1 MLHSALRRALLTAS
15 GLFVATAMSHAQD
28 AEALFGDGIDAYR
41 TGDTAG
47 AVELFKDALAQ
58 NPAQDEVYAVWSQ
71 AEQRVILDMLQERG
85 EMGAM
90 AKRFLGLAKLGR
102 ASVASD
108 PGGARD
114 VVQSYLT
121 SGALESQAALLEL
134 QATYG
139 EWAVPALVGPMA
151 DRSDADARVMAI
163 KALIHLG
170 DMAAPALIETLK
182 SDDEMTRTN
191 AASTLG
197 SIGDVRAAAALA
209 WMARSDS
216 SDVARAVAADALSKM
231 SDGLVAVGVRSSDAL
246 DITLSLTGHW
256 ITGDATLVRPYA
268 SGQVAWTW
276 DGGLNGEAVPA
287 GLYGLVLAESAIQT
301 ALASMDGDGAMA
313 RGALAAIHASMK
325 AEIMAASGLESLSGD
340 ELLEAATARLP
351 AIEVSLARAGDARG
365 SALEWLLSEGQVAAA
380 QALMGSMGAGHSEV
394 GALRMALDHGNDG
407 VAFSAAAVLASV
419 GEADGSAVGVLADA
433 LTSVPDRLAFSIG
446 QSGLNDSGLNGGDGW
461 SLLSSGDV
469 ASGLSRAKAFPP
481 KDVILLEHG
490 LGGVTIDTMVFGLR
504 NDPRSAGVPIIVVA
518 SADAA
523 SALSSRYADSVSAVV
538 SDAATWQDVN
548 GAAGDTGAQRAAAM
562 ERATVAARALAGLS
576 PDRLGG
582 VGAAASEALGAGAD
596 DDVKV
601 AVLDLVRTG
610 MLADALPAVESQILS
625 GAGNDDVHVAAL
637 LAAERLWAAR
647 GGSAGDGAALYGAVS
662 GMLGSGNRDV
672 VLAAARALG
681 QLGYAGGDVAQAGLS
696 SSERAAL
703 SALGYIGG

>member
-15 GLFVATAMSHAQD
+15 GLFIATAMSHAQD

-90 AKRFLGLAKLGR
+90 AARFLGLAKLGR

-114 VVQSYLT
+114 VVQRYLS

-182 SDDEMTRTN
+182 SDDETTRTN

-209 WMARSDS
+209 WMARSDA

-246 DITLSLTGHW
+246 DITLGLTGHW

-301 ALASMDGDGAMA
+301 ALASMDGDGDMA

-325 AEIMAASGLESLSGD
+325 AEILAASGLESLAGD
-340 ELLEAATARLP
+340 ELLEAATDRLP

-365 SALEWLLSEGQVAAA
+365 SALEWLLSEGQIAAA
-380 QALMGSMGAGHSEV
+380 QALMASMGAGHSEV
-394 GALRMALDHGNDG
+394 NALRVALNHGNDG

-446 QSGLNDSGLNGGDGW
+446 HSGLNDDGAGW

-481 KDVILLEHG
+481 KDVIILEHG

-518 SADAA
+518 SADEA
-523 SALSSRYADSVSAVV
+523 STLSARYSDSVSAVV

-548 GAAGDTGAQRAAAM
+548 NAAGDTGAQRTAAM
-562 ERATVAARALAGLS
+562 ARATLAARALGGLS
-576 PDRLGG
+576 PDRLGS

-601 AVLDLVRTG
+601 AVLELVRDG

-625 GAGNDDVHVAAL
+625 GAGSDDVHVAAL
-637 LAAERLWAAR
+637 LAAERLWASR

-662 GMLGSGNRDV
+662 GLLGSGNRDV

-681 QLGYAGGDVAQAGLS
+681 QLGYAGGDLAQAS
-696 SSERAAL
+696 SL
-703 SALGYIGG
+703 SAEERDALASLGYIGG

>member
-15 GLFVATAMSHAQD
+15 GLFIATAMSHAQD

-58 NPAQDEVYAVWSQ
+58 NPAKDEVYAVWSQ
-71 AEQRVILDMLQERG
+71 AEQRVILDMLLERG
-85 EMGAM
+85 EMGAL
-90 AKRFLGLAKLGR
+90 AERFLGLAKVGR
-102 ASVASD
+102 ATVASD

-114 VVQSYLT
+114 VVQRYLS
-121 SGALESQAALLEL
+121 SGALESQAALIEL

-151 DRSDADARVMAI
+151 DRSDADTRVMAI

-182 SDDEMTRTN
+182 SDDETTRTN

-209 WMARSDS
+209 WMARSDD

-246 DITLSLTGHW
+246 DITLGLTGHW

-276 DGGLNGEAVPA
+276 DGGLSGEAVPA
-287 GLYGLVLAESAIQT
+287 GLYSLVLAESAIQT
-301 ALASMDGDGAMA
+301 ALASMDVGNETA

-340 ELLEAATARLP
+340 ELLEAASARLP

-394 GALRMALDHGNDG
+394 NALRMALNHGNDG
-407 VAFSAAAVLASV
+407 VAFTAAAVLTSV
-419 GEADGSAVGVLADA
+419 GEGDSSAVNVLAEA

-446 QSGLNDSGLNGGDGW
+446 HSGLSDDGAGW

-504 NDPRSAGVPIIVVA
+504 NDPRTADVPIIVVT
-518 SADAA
+518 SAGEADTV
-523 SALSSRYADSVSAVV
+523 SSRYSDAVSAVV
-538 SDAATWQDVN
+538 SDAASWQDVN
-548 GAAGDTGAQRAAAM
+548 DAAGDTGAQRAAAM
-562 ERATVAARALAGLS
+562 ARATVAAQALAGLS
-576 PDRLGG
+576 PDRLGS
-582 VGAAASEALGAGAD
+582 VGFATSEALGSGAD

-601 AVLDLVRTG
+601 AVLELVRNA
-610 MLADALPAVESQILS
+610 MLADALPAVESLILS
-625 GAGNDDVHVAAL
+625 GDGSDDVHVAAL

-647 GGSAGDGAALYGAVS
+647 GSSAGDGAALYGAVS
-662 GMLGSGNRDV
+662 GLLGSGNRDV

-681 QLGYAGGDVAQAGLS
+681 QLGDVGGEVAQAGLS
-696 SSERAAL
+696 SEAREAL
-703 SALGYIGG
+703 AGLGYIGG